1 MDEAKFEE
9 SKMPGRPHHLLG
21 QLVGQWSG
29 VAKTWFEPGVLA
41 DESPIEGQ
49 IWMVLDGRFA
59 IHEYTGTLVGIAMEG
74 MAIFGYDANRG
85 IFECAWIDNLHMN
98 TGMMFST
105 GSKQERGLSVLG
117 SYPDPGGGPDWGW
130 RTSIEIIDD
139 DHIIITAYNIT
150 PAGEEA
156 KAVEISY
163 ARLE

>member
-1 MDEAKFEE
+1 MDEEKFEE
-9 SKMPGRPHHLLG
+9 SKKLGGPHFLLSQMAG
-21 QLVGQWSG
+21 KWTG

-41 DESPIEGQ
+41 DESPIEGR
-49 IWMVLDGRFA
+49 IRMVLDDRFA
-59 IHEYTGTLVGIAMEG
+59 IHEYEGTLVGSAMEG
-74 MAIFGYDANRG
+74 MAIFGYHANRG

-117 SYPDPGGGPDWGW
+117 SYPDSGGGPDWAW
-130 RTSIEIIDD
+130 RTSVEIIDD

-156 KAVEISY
+156 KVVEISY
-163 ARLE
+163 ARIE